1 MAKHRTFKE
10 ECRRRQRM
18 MATAMRKTVRKTH
31 RESEKARLRLRKKTW
46 GF

>member
-1 MAKHRTFKE
+1 MAKQRTFKE
-10 ECRRRQRM
+10 ECRRQRRLA
-18 MATAMRKTVRKTH
+18 ATAMRKTVRKTH